1 MKVTFLGTGTS
12 QGVPTIGC
20 NCAVCTSKNPYDSRL
35 RCSVWIEINGKHIV
49 IDTSSDFRQQM
60 LTAKVP
66 RIDAIL
72 FTHAHKDHVSGLD
85 DIRAY
90 NAIQNGAI
98 DAYSNAQTAQQIR
111 EEFSYIFREPK
122 YPGIPQL
129 NLNVIDL
136 NPFKI
141 QDIEIIPI
149 EVIHYKLPI
158 LGYRIKNFTYITDA
172 SYISEEMKNR
182 IKGTDTLVINALRK
196 EKHISHFTLEE
207 ALAVIEEVKPRRA
220 YLTHISHQMGLYEK
234 VSQELPPNVF
244 LAYDGLSFTV
254 E

>member
-1 MKVTFLGTGTS
+1 MRVTFLGTGTS

-20 NCAVCTSKNPYDSRL
+20 NCAVCTSKNPYDNRL
-35 RCSVWIEINGKHIV
+35 RCSIWIEIKGKHLI

-60 LTAKVP
+60 LTANVP

-98 DAYSNAQTAQQIR
+98 DAYANAQTVRQIR
-111 EEFSYIFREPK
+111 EEFSYIFKEPK

-129 NLNVIDL
+129 NLNVIGL
-136 NPFKI
+136 NPFTI

-158 LGYRIKNFTYITDA
+158 LGYRIGNFTYITDA
-172 SYISEEMKNR
+172 SYISEEMKNC
-182 IKGTDTLVINALRK
+182 IKGTDTLIINALRK

-207 ALAVIEEVKPRRA
+207 SLAVIEEIKPRRA
-220 YLTHISHQMGLYEK
+220 YLTHISHQMGLYEV

-244 LAYDGLSFTV
+244 LAYDNLSFTV

>member
-20 NCAVCTSKNPYDSRL
+20 TCRVCTSKDLHDTRL
-35 RCSVWIEINGKHIV
+35 RCSVWIEIHGKNFI

-90 NAIQNGAI
+90 NAIQNQAI
-98 DAYSNAQTAQQIR
+98 DAYANAQTTQQIQQ
-111 EEFSYIFREPK
+111 EFAYIFKEPK

-129 NLNVIDL
+129 NLQTVDL
-136 NPFKI
+136 NPFTVQGI
-141 QDIEIIPI
+141 SIIPI
-149 EVIHYKLPI
+149 EVMHYKLPI
-158 LGYRIKNFTYITDA
+158 LAYRIEHFTYITDA
-172 SYISEEMKNR
+172 SFISSEMKQR
-182 IKGTDTLVINALRK
+182 IKGTKVLVINALRK
-196 EKHISHFTLEE
+196 EKHISHFTLSE
-207 ALAVIEEVKPRRA
+207 ALQVIEEINPEKA
-220 YLTHISHQMGLYEK
+220 YLTHISHQMGLYEE
-234 VSQELPPNVF
+234 VSKELPHNVF
-244 LAYDGLSFTV
+244 LAYDGLTITI
-254 E
+254 

>member
-1 MKVTFLGTGTS
+1 MRVTFLGTGTS

-20 NCAVCTSKNPYDSRL
+20 NCVVCTSDNPYDSRL
-35 RCSVWIEINGKHIV
+35 RCSVWIEINKKHLI

-66 RIDAIL
+66 RIDALL

-90 NAIQNGAI
+90 NALQNSAI
-98 DAYSNAQTAQQIR
+98 DAYANAQTAQQIQ

-129 NLNVIDL
+129 NLHVIDI
-136 NPFKI
+136 NPFTV
-141 QDIEIIPI
+141 QGIEIIPV

-158 LGYRIKNFTYITDA
+158 FGYKIENFTYITDA
-172 SYISEEMKNR
+172 SYISNEMKNR
-182 IKGTDTLVINALRK
+182 IKGTDTLIINALRK

-207 ALAVIEEVKPRRA
+207 SLAVIEEIKPRRA
-220 YLTHISHQMGLYEK
+220 YLTHISHQMGLYET

-254 E
+254 

>member
-20 NCAVCTSKNPYDSRL
+20 TCPVCTSESPYDQRL
-35 RCSVWIEINGKHIV
+35 RCSIWIEVHGKHFV

-60 LTAKVP
+60 LRAKVP

-90 NAIQNGAI
+90 NALQNGAI
-98 DAYSNAQTAQQIR
+98 DAYCNEQTATQIR

-129 NLNVIDL
+129 NLHVVDL
-136 NPFKI
+136 EPFLVQGVK
-141 QDIEIIPI
+141 IIPI

-158 LGYRIKNFTYITDA
+158 LGYRIENFTYITDA
-172 SYISEEMKNR
+172 SFISDEMKAR
-182 IKGTDTLVINALRK
+182 ILGSDVLVLNALRK
-196 EKHISHFTLEE
+196 EKHISHFTLSE
-207 ALAVIEEVKPRRA
+207 ALSVIEEIKPRKA
-220 YLTHISHQMGLYEK
+220 YLTHISHQLGLYEV
-234 VSQELPPNVF
+234 VSKELPPNVF
-244 LAYDGLSFTV
+244 LAYDGLAITV
-254 E
+254 

>member
-20 NCAVCTSKNPYDSRL
+20 NCAVCTSENPYDNRL
-35 RCSVWIEINGKHIV
+35 RCSVWIETEGKHII

-66 RIDAIL
+66 RIDAVL

-90 NAIQNGAI
+90 NALQNQAI
-98 DAYSNAQTAQQIR
+98 DAYSNAQTVQQIR
-111 EEFSYIFREPK
+111 EEFSYIFKEPK

-129 NLNVIDL
+129 NLQIIDL
-136 NPFKI
+136 NPFMVHG
-141 QDIEIIPI
+141 IEIIPV

-158 LGYRIKNFTYITDA
+158 FGYRIGDFTYITDA
-172 SYISEEMKNR
+172 SYISEEMKQR

-196 EKHISHFTLEE
+196 EKHISHFTLSE
-207 ALAVIEEVKPRRA
+207 ALEVIEEVKPRRT
-220 YLTHISHQMGLYEK
+220 YLTHISHQMGLYEV
-234 VSQELPPNVF
+234 VSQELPSNVF

-254 E
+254 